1 MIEKNSEQ
9 FSIREAGG
17 ACVLDGKGARYIDF
31 YLNGGSLI
39 LGHAHRNV
47 VLAVKKYAERG
58 IGFGVQ
64 GREAGYLRSALLQ
77 KFSSLA
83 EIHFAPSETEA
94 LLRACALACRAT
106 GRARV
111 VLAGCAR
118 TAAQLRALW
127 PGGELTVVSPGDRDA
142 LKKAF
147 FGSGKRIA
155 ALVLEPLQ
163 TDGALGL
170 ISPDFAR
177 AAVELR
183 KKYQCLLICDER
195 KSALH
200 SALGS
205 ASLEL
210 SIGPDLICF
219 GGVLGGGFDLGAYG
233 LFSDARI
240 AHHFEQ
246 CEEGRIAPLIFRAG
260 LMNLRLLNEGLYAA
274 LEDRVKTLT
283 DELAA
288 VCRGQAGAA
297 VRVERIYHM
306 FKVHF
311 SRPRKGAPSHGQD
324 EELRKFLFERGIYSG
339 PEAGGVF
346 SISSAHTK
354 KQIGCLKDA
363 LIGFLT
369 TIAQGS

>member
-1 MIEKNSEQ
+1 MERSSEQ
-9 FSIREAGG
+9 FFIREAGG
-17 ACVLDGKGARYIDF
+17 ACVMDGKGATYIDF

-64 GREAGYLRSALLQ
+64 GREADYLRSALLQ

-83 EIHFAPSETEA
+83 RIHFFPSEAEA
-94 LLRACALACRAT
+94 LSRACALACRET

-111 VLAGCAR
+111 VFAGCTR
-118 TAAQLRALW
+118 TADQLRALW
-127 PGGELTVVSPGDRDA
+127 PGGELAVVDPGDRDA
-142 LKKAF
+142 LKKVF
-147 FGSGKRIA
+147 FGSGKKIA
-155 ALVLEPLQ
+155 ALVIEPLQ

-170 ISPDFAR
+170 IAPDFAQ

-210 SIGPDLICF
+210 SIEPDIICF
-219 GGVLGGGFDLGAYG
+219 GGVLGGGFDLGACG
-233 LFSDARI
+233 LSHTVRI
-240 AHHFEQ
+240 TQGFEH
-246 CEEGRIAPLIFRAG
+246 CEGRIAPLIFRAG
-260 LMNLRLLNEGLYAA
+260 LMNFRLLNDGLYTA

-288 VCRGQAGAA
+288 ACQGPAGAA
-297 VRVERIYHM
+297 IRVERIYHM
-306 FKVHF
+306 FKLRF
-311 SRPRKGAPSHGQD
+311 SRPRKGESCCGRD

-339 PEAGGVF
+339 PEDGGVL

-363 LIGFLT
+363 LIGFLS
-369 TIAQGS
+369 TIT